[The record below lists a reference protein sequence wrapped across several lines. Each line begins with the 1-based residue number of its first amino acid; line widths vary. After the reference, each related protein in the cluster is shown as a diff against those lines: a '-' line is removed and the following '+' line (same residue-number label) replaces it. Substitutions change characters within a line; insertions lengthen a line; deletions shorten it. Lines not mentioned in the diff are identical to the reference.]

1 MDELKPQA
9 IARYTS
15 IVASIANEA
24 LKKVQGVTKEDGVVK
39 YRLGLTGLKNTNCHV
54 YIDDEGKV
62 SIDMVVNVNFGLSIP
77 EVVCEHQETIKKDV
91 ESATKFTVKRI
102 NVNVANVNI

>member
-1 MDELKPQA
+1 MEELKPQA
-9 IARYTS
+9 ISRYTS

-39 YRLGLTGLKNTNCHV
+39 NRLGFNSLKNTNCHV
-54 YIDDEGKV
+54 YIDENGLV
-62 SIDMVVNVNFGLSIP
+62 SIDMVVNVNYGISIP
-77 EVVCEHQETIKKDV
+77 EVVSELQSTIKKDV
-91 ESATKFTVKRI
+91 ESATKFNVKRI

>member
-1 MDELKPQA
+1 MEELKPQA
-9 IARYTS
+9 INRYTS

-24 LKKVQGVTKEDGVVK
+24 LKKIDGVTKEDGVVK
-39 YRLGLTGLKNTNCHV
+39 NRFGFSSLKNTNCHV
-54 YIDDEGKV
+54 YIDDSGLV
-62 SIDMVVNVNFGLSIP
+62 SIDMVINVNMGINIP
-77 EVVCEHQETIKKDV
+77 EVVSELQAIIKRDV

>member
-1 MDELKPQA
+1 MEEIKSQA
-9 IARYTS
+9 ISRYTS

-24 LKKVQGVTKEDGVVK
+24 IRKVDGVSKEDGIVK
-39 YRLGLTGLKNTNCHV
+39 NKFGLSSLQNTNCHV
-54 YIDDEGKV
+54 YIDDSALV
-62 SIDMVVNVNFGLSIP
+62 SIDMVVNVNFGISIP
-77 EVVCEHQETIKKDV
+77 EVVCELQETIKKDV